1 MWANIAE
8 LKEIAFIFVKT
19 FFFSFFLKIILFWSQ
34 GCKTFY
40 ALIFYLLQIKKE
52 SIMHRSTSWNRF
64 SDDYF
69 KHATS
74 SSSSSLS
81 QAHRSSS
88 NNLPTLD
95 PIVELAKREKARVKF
110 SENAVHAIPFVLLVC
125 AVILWI
131 CSSPG
136 ELIYFLFSI

>member
-1 MWANIAE
+1 
-8 LKEIAFIFVKT
+8 
-19 FFFSFFLKIILFWSQ
+19 
-34 GCKTFY
+34 
-40 ALIFYLLQIKKE
+40 
-52 SIMHRSTSWNRF
+52 MHRSTSWNRF

-131 CSSPG
+131 CSSPDVRILGDPVGSRLIEGLSLDG
-136 ELIYFLFSI
+136 EFESDSDGTQAGLLPIISSEEEISTQEVGAEKDFMNLKNF